1 MASRMIHYLIASE
14 IIKRSKIYNIE
25 RFICGSLLPD
35 ASIDHKKSHYSETDS
50 DNYHFMNLNKYYAD
64 FKDRL
69 NDELYLGYYLHLVQ
83 DVIFRMEVTS
93 VVKYNPLNP
102 EELNRLYDDYHSIN
116 AWINEEYKL
125 KRNIEITNIEDE
137 KINSIASFNYSLF
150 IESMKNDFDDIRKQN
165 YYYFD
170 ETMAKDYIDKSTD
183 ISLKLI
189 NKLNNDINS
198 FDSTLYRW

>member
-1 MASRMIHYLIASE
+1 
-14 IIKRSKIYNIE
+14 
-25 RFICGSLLPD
+25 
-35 ASIDHKKSHYSETDS
+35 
-50 DNYHFMNLNKYYAD
+50 
-64 FKDRL
+64 
-69 NDELYLGYYLHLVQ
+69 
-83 DVIFRMEVTS
+83 MEVTS

-189 NKLNNDINS
+189 NKLNNDINP

>member
-1 MASRMIHYLIASE
+1 MSKQNLGCSLVATFGTETTKSAILTACRGYRSEEYPDGIDVDTAQYLSSLAPSE
-14 IIKRSKIYNIE
+14 RGFLWPLKDIVNGNPDKDRKPITSFIKE
-25 RFICGSLLPD
+25 V
-35 ASIDHKKSHYSETDS
+35 
-50 DNYHFMNLNKYYAD
+50 NKYPGLLD
-64 FKDRL
+64 
-69 NDELYLGYYLHLVQ
+69 
-83 DVIFRMEVTS
+83 IM
-93 VVKYNPLNP
+93 
-102 EELNRLYDDYHSIN
+102 
-116 AWINEEYKL
+116 
-125 KRNIEITNIEDE
+125 TNIEDE

-189 NKLNNDINS
+189 NKLNNDINP